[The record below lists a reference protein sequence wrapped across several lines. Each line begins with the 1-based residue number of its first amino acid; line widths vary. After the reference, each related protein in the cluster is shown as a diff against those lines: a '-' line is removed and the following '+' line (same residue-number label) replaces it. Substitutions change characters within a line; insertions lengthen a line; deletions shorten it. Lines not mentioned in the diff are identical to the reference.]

1 MDNNFYKNKKV
12 FITGHT
18 GFKGSWLTLWLL
30 SLGADVTGYSLE
42 PPTSPNLFDV
52 LKIEKKINHIIGNIL
67 DEEKLNKSLK
77 ETQPEIVF
85 HLAAQALV
93 RQSYVEP
100 KQTYQTN
107 IIGTV
112 NLFEAIRK
120 TKSVK
125 SVVIVTSDKCYE
137 NKEQNIAYEETDA
150 MGGYDPYSSSKGCT
164 ELITNS
170 YRNSFFNISDFGKK
184 HNVAI
189 ASVRAGNVIGGGDW
203 AKDRLIPDC
212 ISSIYKNETINIRN
226 PSATRPWQH
235 VLEPLSGYLLLAKKL
250 FTDGTKFSGG
260 WNLGPENIDVIEV
273 ETVVKKTIE
282 ILQKGEYKIE
292 NNNKFHEA
300 NLLQLDISKAKT
312 KLNWKPTFHANQA
325 IQYACDWYKNF
336 YENENFN
343 AFEFCL
349 KQIDEYINKNKI
361 SN

>member
-77 ETQPEIVF
+77 EAQPEIVF

-137 NKEQNIAYEETDA
+137 NKEQNIGYAETDA
-150 MGGYDPYSSSKGCT
+150 MGGYDPYSSSKGCA

-203 AKDRLIPDC
+203 ANDRLIPD
-212 ISSIYKNETINIRN
+212 SVRSIYKNEPIIIRN
-226 PSATRPWQH
+226 PNAIRPWQH
-235 VLEPLSGYLLLAKKL
+235 VLEPLSGYLLLGEKL
-250 FTDGTKFSGG
+250 FTDGINYSES
-260 WNLGPENIDVIEV
+260 WNFGPENIDIIAV
-273 ETVVKKTIE
+273 ETVVKNTIE
-282 ILQKGEYKIE
+282 FLLKGEYKIV

>member
-300 NLLQLDISKAKT
+300 NFLQLDISKAKT
-312 KLNWKPTFHANQA
+312 KLNWQTVFHANEA
-325 IQYACDWYKNF
+325 IKHTCEWYKNF
-336 YENENFN
+336 YENEKFN
-343 AFEFCL
+343 AFEFCM
-349 KQIDEYINKNKI
+349 KQIYEYMNKK
-361 SN
+361 